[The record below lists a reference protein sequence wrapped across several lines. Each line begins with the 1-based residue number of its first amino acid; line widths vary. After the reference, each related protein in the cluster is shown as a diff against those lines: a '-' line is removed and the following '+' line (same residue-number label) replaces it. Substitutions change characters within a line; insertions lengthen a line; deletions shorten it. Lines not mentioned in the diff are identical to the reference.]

1 MTTASDP
8 DPAPAPT
15 PDSARRNRRLGLAI
29 GALVLAQVVG
39 FIILFSR
46 YGLPKDPD
54 IWQEQQARE
63 AQQATKETHE

>member
-1 MTTASDP
+1 MTGMPA
-8 DPAPAPT
+8 DPAI
-15 PDSARRNRRLGLAI
+15 DRARRNRRLGLVI
-29 GALVLAQVVG
+29 GGLVLAQVVV

-63 AQQATKETHE
+63 AHQATKETHE

>member
-1 MTTASDP
+1 MTTVP
-8 DPAPAPT
+8 DPVGADPV
-15 PDSARRNRRLGLAI
+15 RRNRRLGLLI
-29 GALVLAQVVG
+29 GGIVLAQVVV

-63 AQQATKETHE
+63 AHQATKEAHE